1 MISAN
6 LFTFHTY
13 CCLIIN
19 GLNVDL
25 IISKRESQAM
35 IKIIQRSKSTVT
47 RLKFDHDGVLSLK
60 HTSELIRHYLILQ
73 VGIFRVFE
81 VSLYS

>member
-1 MISAN
+1 M
-6 LFTFHTY
+6 
-13 CCLIIN
+13 IN
-19 GLNVDL
+19 GLNVKL
-25 IISKRESQAM
+25 IIVEKERESQAM